1 MPARHRE
8 EERML
13 KRIVIGII
21 VFCCSCVLGSMA
33 LAAPNVSPRELYR
46 EVPDDEES
54 TIIRTSVVAVYHI
67 ATARGLLHENRSAA
81 AKEKIDASL
90 VLLKTVSNRLST
102 GVASQQIQIALK
114 HLEYDTPKDV
124 LGDLPPLFYTL
135 NRIADYVPVDKTQRH
150 LQEAGR
156 YLNEGKK
163 VEALRE
169 LKLADDSLAHLDIEA
184 ERVIPYLEKAR
195 EYVDRQE
202 YGQAERLLKRAES
215 MLQAGIVTMQ
225 SPLQH
230 AKKDFWRAYWR
241 YSEGEFNSARE
252 YLARARAS
260 LLRAK
265 QSLDVRGKGVVDQ
278 LEKNIDHLDAKASEK
293 RVETESLLKAT
304 WQRVVA
310 LSERSYDYLTANW
323 HEAETTIGS
332 DQDLIEAKL
341 HIADAEIA
349 ARTLRDPAGAD
360 KALAQAE
367 LDLQKVLTS
376 PLTDDKSGK
385 EVQTLIDRISRL
397 RKQLSTGEMGNEQ
410 DYEGL
415 RTDISALLRKI

>member
-1 MPARHRE
+1 
-8 EERML
+8 ML
-13 KRIVIGII
+13 NRIVIGII

-33 LAAPNVSPRELYR
+33 LAAPNIPPHELYR

-54 TIIRTSVVAVYHI
+54 TIIRTSVMAVYHI
-67 ATARGLLHENRSAA
+67 ATARGLLHENRPAA
-81 AKEKIDASL
+81 AREKIDASL
-90 VLLKTVSNRLST
+90 VLLKTVRDRLST
-102 GVASQQIQIALK
+102 GVASQQIRIAIK
-114 HLEYDTPKDV
+114 HLEYDTPKEV

-135 NRIADYVPVDKTQRH
+135 NRIADYVPVDRTQRH

-195 EYVDRQE
+195 EYVDSQD
-202 YGQAERLLKRAES
+202 YGRAERFLKRAES
-215 MLQAGIVTMQ
+215 LLQAGIVTMQ

-241 YSEGEFNSARE
+241 YSEGEFKSARE

-265 QSLDVRGKGVVDQ
+265 QGLDVRGKGVVDQ
-278 LEKNIDHLDAKASEK
+278 LEKDIDHLDAKASEK

-304 WQRVVA
+304 WQRLVA
-310 LSERSYDYLTANW
+310 LSERSYDYLTATW
-323 HEAETTIGS
+323 HESETTIGS
-332 DQDLIEAKL
+332 DQDLIDAKL
-341 HIADAEIA
+341 HIADAKIA
-349 ARTLRDPAGAD
+349 ARTLRDHAGAE

-376 PLTDDKSGK
+376 PLTDDTSGK
-385 EVQTLIDRISRL
+385 EVQTLIEKISHL
-397 RKQLSTGEMGNEQ
+397 RKQLSAGVMGSEQ

-415 RTDISALLRKI
+415 RAEITALLGKI